1 MSTLPA
7 ATHLGSSYRPTSAA
21 GVQQS
26 ETSPS
31 EFVVADVTARISTRC
46 YWLTT
51 TGVMYDSGISR
62 NISVCHP
69 PTVHV
74 EFTSSGIITDNSTP
88 SQAAVPVVDTSD
100 PQQAAGDSESR
111 VCRAMET
118 AILTTLSVSEPCGVT
133 CCRIASQ
140 NLPEE

>member
-1 MSTLPA
+1 MTLVFL
-7 ATHLGSSYRPTSAA
+7 ATFLSVIRQQFMWSS
-21 GVQQS
+21 
-26 ETSPS
+26 
-31 EFVVADVTARISTRC
+31 
-46 YWLTT
+46 
-51 TGVMYDSGISR
+51 
-62 NISVCHP
+62 
-69 PTVHV
+69 
-74 EFTSSGIITDNSTP
+74 FTSSGIITDNSTP